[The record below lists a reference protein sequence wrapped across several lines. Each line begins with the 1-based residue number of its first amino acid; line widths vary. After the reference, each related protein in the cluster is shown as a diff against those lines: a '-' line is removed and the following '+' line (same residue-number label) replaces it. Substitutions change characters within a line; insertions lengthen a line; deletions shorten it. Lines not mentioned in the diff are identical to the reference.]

1 MSNSSH
7 SGGDFHLPAT
17 LNPPAEGGPP
27 AGERAGSPARL
38 AEDYDDPQTA
48 LSVSEDLEEDLAPCE
63 GDSPQVV
70 ELRRTQQLAFAALA
84 EGKSVVCAA
93 ARANVDRRTVHRWM
107 RDDEEF
113 RAALETYRV
122 GTMDLVRRQLMAAAP
137 RAAEKVAEATEQGDG
152 KFAMALLKAL
162 GAFAGKSAPGGVSMD
177 IDEEI
182 RRRERER
189 RDSADPIENA
199 IAEEFGTFDSC
210 EADHVVDILR
220 LGREAFASR
229 KAELDDAT
237 RATVAEVARARA
249 ALEARESEADE
260 E

>member
-1 MSNSSH
+1 MSHLSD
-7 SGGDFHLPAT
+7 SGGDSNLPAT

-27 AGERAGSPARL
+27 VVGRAASLARRPEAQDDSP
-38 AEDYDDPQTA
+38 TA
-48 LSVSEDLEEDLAPCE
+48 LSLSEDLEEDLAPCE
-63 GDSPQVV
+63 GDSPQMV
-70 ELRRTQQLAFAALA
+70 ELRRTQQIAFAALA

-93 ARANVDRRTVHRWM
+93 ARANVNRRTVHRWM

-113 RAALETYRV
+113 RAALEACRV
-122 GTMDLVRRQLMAAAP
+122 GTMDMVRRQLLAAAP

-182 RRRERER
+182 RRREQEG
-189 RDSADPIENA
+189 RDCADPIEKEFL
-199 IAEEFGTFDSC
+199 EELEKLDSR
-210 EADHVVDILR
+210 ETSHLGLIVR

-229 KAELDDAT
+229 KAELDDAE
-237 RATVAEVARARA
+237 RATVAEAARARA
-249 ALEARESEADE
+249 ALAARESEADDE
-260 E
+260 